1 MKQNLLII
9 VFIFII
15 SIPAL
20 KAQSNPEQTNTEY
33 KISIPNPISDQVVIR
48 VSQGKFN
55 LTEIRIFDI
64 IGKEVLSLGL
74 NNGNGPYTLDMS
86 GFRAGVYFCTIYSD
100 KGVVETRKLVKNY

>member
-1 MKQNLLII
+1 MKQNLLIVLI
-9 VFIFII
+9 LFIL
-15 SIPAL
+15 SIPVL
-20 KAQSNPEQTNTEY
+20 MAQSQPEQVNLEY

-64 IGKEVLSLGL
+64 IGKEVITLKL
-74 NNGNGPYTLDMS
+74 NNGNGPYPLDMS

-100 KGVVETRKLVKNY
+100 KGVVETRKLIKNY